1 MKKFFATKLLAV
13 LPLTFALNVFANEVT
28 AMNVKLISVS
38 VIGAT
43 PTGGHPPGN
52 MEIRVPAGSIP
63 GGVTCPGNQ
72 ANEYITWK
80 ISTDPDRAMFRVLSD
95 AIVGNKSVNLRISD
109 NPSLTA
115 WSGRCS
121 LVAAGVNYN

>member
-1 MKKFFATKLLAV
+1 MKKFFAAKLLAV

-28 AMNVKLISVS
+28 AVNVKLITVS

-43 PTGGHPPGN
+43 STGGHPPGN
-52 MEIRVPAGSIP
+52 MEIHVPAGSIP
-63 GGVTCPGNQ
+63 GGVNCPGNQ

-80 ISTDPDRAMFRVLSD
+80 ISADPDRAMFRVLSD

-109 NPSLTA
+109 NPALTA

-121 LVAAGVNYN
+121 LVAAGVNNN